1 MYVAVQRK
9 VCYTNTVV
17 VSKSNLRM
25 CQYIYLNSKKKYGI
39 FNLDKYRRYISTRTP
54 YRSI

>member
-1 MYVAVQRK
+1 MYGAVQRK

-25 CQYIYLNSKKKYGI
+25 RQYIYLNSKNNMEYLI
-39 FNLDKYRRYISTRTP
+39 LINTADI
-54 YRSI
+54 

>member
-1 MYVAVQRK
+1 MYGAVQRK

-25 CQYIYLNSKKKYGI
+25 HQYIYLNSKKYGI

>member
-1 MYVAVQRK
+1 MYGAVQRN

-25 CQYIYLNSKKKYGI
+25 HQYIYLNSKKNMEYLI
-39 FNLDKYRRYISTRTP
+39 LTNTADI
-54 YRSI
+54 